1 MLATSFCKRVL
12 ENLSTAVLVVD
23 AQLCVVYLNPSAEM
37 LLAVSRSR
45 IIGQPLAQ
53 VFIDCE
59 GDGSLNKMAQ
69 TLKTAHPFTKREAH
83 LRVNGLHE
91 VIVDYAVAALLTPQQ
106 PPELLIEI
114 QQIDRF
120 LRISREEAIVSNHQ
134 VTKQLV
140 RGVAHEIKNPL
151 GGIRGAAQ
159 LLSRAL
165 PDNNLKEY
173 TQIII
178 EEADRLRNLA
188 DRMLGSR
195 KLPDLQAVNIHEC
208 LERVRS
214 LILVEA
220 EGRVNII
227 RDYDLS
233 LPELTAD
240 PDQLIQAILNITSN
254 ALQALSEN
262 KKQRQP
268 PSITLK
274 TRAQRQFTIG
284 AIRHRLVLRIDIIDN
299 GPGIPPH
306 LIDTIF
312 YPMVTGRASGTG
324 LGLAISQD
332 IVNLYQGMIECESHV
347 GQTTFSIFLPLENG
361 YVGK

>member
-178 EEADRLRNLA
+178 EEADRLRNLS

-262 KKQRQP
+262 KKQRQSP
-268 PSITLK
+268 CITLK

>member
-1 MLATSFCKRVL
+1 
-12 ENLSTAVLVVD
+12 
-23 AQLCVVYLNPSAEM
+23 
-37 LLAVSRSR
+37 
-45 IIGQPLAQ
+45 
-53 VFIDCE
+53 
-59 GDGSLNKMAQ
+59 MAQ

-165 PDNNLKEY
+165 SDNNLKEY